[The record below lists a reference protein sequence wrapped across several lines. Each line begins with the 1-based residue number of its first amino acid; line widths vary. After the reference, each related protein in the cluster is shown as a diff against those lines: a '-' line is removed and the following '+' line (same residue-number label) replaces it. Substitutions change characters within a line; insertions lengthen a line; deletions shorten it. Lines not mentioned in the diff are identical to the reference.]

1 MISFLRSI
9 RQKLIT
15 ESKIRTYLSYAI
27 SEVILIVIGIFVA
40 IQIDNWN
47 ENRKLRNTEYEYLDQ
62 LNENLKATSVNLAE
76 NIAYNKRT
84 LVNYEKILNH
94 IENDLPYSNSLDS
107 AFAYFIYW
115 ADANITYTAYETV
128 KSKGFDIIQNDSLR
142 NAIIEMYE
150 ESFPFLIGELQA
162 EWEVYHTLVLP
173 FVSQNIYYVSSSVAR
188 PNNFEAL
195 KKSDEFLNIMG
206 IKMRTRE
213 FSIHYAEMTG
223 EVVDSLIKMIE
234 KELEN
239 KRMPTR

>member
-15 ESKIRTYLSYAI
+15 KSKIRSYLSYAI
-27 SEVILIVIGIFVA
+27 SEFILIVAGILFA

-47 ENRKLRNTEYEYLDQ
+47 ENRKLRNSEYEYLNQ
-62 LNENLKATSVNLAE
+62 LNENLKATSTNLIE
-76 NIAYNKRT
+76 CIAYNKRT
-84 LVNYEKILNH
+84 YVSYEMILTH
-94 IENDLPYSNSLDS
+94 IKNDLPYSNSLDS
-107 AFAYFIYW
+107 SFAYFMYW
-115 ADANITYTAYETV
+115 ADPNITYTAYETI

-142 NAIIEMYE
+142 NAIIEIYE

-162 EWEVYHTLVLP
+162 EWEVYKTLVLP
-173 FVSQNIYYVSSSVAR
+173 FVSKNIYYVSSSVAK

-223 EVVDSLIKMIE
+223 VVVDSLIKMIE

-239 KRMPTR
+239 KRVPAR